1 MELVHVE
8 CYSGYTYAQEPRA
21 IVWRGF
27 RVPVLRVVSA
37 WRTPDG
43 PAFRVYLNGGAWVE
57 LHFDEY
63 RNQWLL
69 GDCPSSSP
77 KD

>member
-21 IVWRGF
+21 IVWRGS

-37 WRTPDG
+37 WRTPAG
-43 PAFRVYLNGGAWVE
+43 PAFRVHLDGGALVE
-57 LHFDEY
+57 LHFDEH
-63 RNQWLL
+63 RHRWLL
-69 GDCPSSSP
+69 DDSPSSSP